1 MQQVQRRWFDSLLA
15 WYFVIVWG
23 SGFVAT
29 KVGLQYAAPFTF
41 LTLRYAFGLACLIPL
56 VLALRPRWPT
66 SRAEFGHVLAAGLL
80 MHAANLGGSHY
91 AQYLGMSAGVTALI
105 LAVQP
110 LLTALIV
117 SRWMSERLSAR
128 QWLGVALGL
137 AGVALVVWHK
147 IDIRAVTWTSLAA
160 VGFSLAAITAGTLYQ
175 RVFCPRVDLYG
186 AALLQFAISLAV
198 LAPLAWIVEGM
209 QVRWAW
215 QLFAA
220 IAFLVILASILAVNA
235 LHTLMRHGEAT
246 RVTSL
251 MYLTPVFAVVLELL
265 MFGVMPTPLSLAGI
279 AIACLGVAMVT
290 WKKLPAAAMAAD

>member
-1 MQQVQRRWFDSLLA
+1 MLKPRRRWYDSLLA
-15 WYFVIVWG
+15 WYFVVVWG

-56 VLALRPRWPT
+56 VLVLRPRWPSSPT
-66 SRAEFGHVLAAGLL
+66 ELAHILVAGLL
-80 MHAANLGGSHY
+80 MHAVNLGGSHY

-105 LAVQP
+105 LAAQP
-110 LLTALIV
+110 LLTALIA
-117 SRWMSERLSAR
+117 SRWMNQRLAAR

-137 AGVALVVWHK
+137 AGVTLVVWHK
-147 IDIRAVTWTSLAA
+147 IDIRAVSWASLAA
-160 VGFSLAAITAGTLYQ
+160 VCVSLAAITAGTLYQ
-175 RVFCPRVDLYG
+175 RVFCPRVDLYA

-198 LAPLAWIVEGM
+198 LAPLAWTVEGM

-235 LHTLMRHGEAT
+235 LHTLMRHGEAA

-251 MYLTPVFAVVLELL
+251 MYLTPVIAVVLELL
-265 MFGVMPTPLSLAGI
+265 MFGVAPTPLSLVGI
-279 AIACLGVAMVT
+279 AVACLGVAMVA
-290 WKKLPAAAMAAD
+290 WQKRRPAPAD

>member
-1 MQQVQRRWFDSLLA
+1 MQIPRRPWFDTLLA
-15 WYFVIVWG
+15 WYFVSVWG
-23 SGFVAT
+23 SGFIAT
-29 KVGLQYAAPFTF
+29 KIGLQYAPPFTF
-41 LTLRYAFGLACLIPL
+41 LTLRYIFGLACLVPL
-56 VLALRPRWPT
+56 VLLLRPRWPA
-66 SRAEFGHVLAAGLL
+66 SRAEFGHVLVAGVL

-110 LLTALIV
+110 LLTALIAA
-117 SRWMSERLSAR
+117 RWMHQRLVAR

-137 AGVALVVWHK
+137 AGVGLVVWHK
-147 IDIRAVTWTSLAA
+147 IDIRAIGPASLAA
-160 VGFSLAAITAGTLYQ
+160 VGFSLLAITAGTLYQ
-175 RVFCPRVDLYG
+175 RVFCARVDLYA

-198 LAPLAWIVEGM
+198 VAPLAWMVEGM

-235 LHTLMRHGEAT
+235 LHTLMRHGAAA

-251 MYLTPVFAVVLELL
+251 LYLTPVIAVGMELL
-265 MFGVMPTPLSLAGI
+265 IFGVVPTPLSLAGI
-279 AIACLGVAMVT
+279 VVACLGVAMVA
-290 WKKLPAAAMAAD
+290 WQKRRPSAAGD